1 MSCRVYSI
9 TRRIMSVMYTSFSVS
24 SFRNIHVYTRCTAI
38 YAYNTAVLFR
48 SVTPHKLE
56 QLNLSMSD
64 LRSVS
69 TNNGGVWGLL

>member
-1 MSCRVYSI
+1 MI
-9 TRRIMSVMYTSFSVS
+9 
-24 SFRNIHVYTRCTAI
+24 YTRCTAI